1 MQIKTN
7 MGIIELVTEGDNFTL
22 NVSIEGNT
30 IVEVAGDVKLIDTQ
44 SEILHKAIEKAKAD
58 VFNEKKEYCRKNGY
72 NSIEDV
78 EFIHIATYLDFRA
91 YIYGNDVEIHSS
103 INGDG
108 QDSKETFD
116 YHAEIPIEIE
126 NPMEVIRSLMT
137 QVADNKFLAA

>member
-7 MGIIELVTEGDNFTL
+7 MGIIELVTEGENFNL

-30 IVEVAGDVKLIDTQ
+30 IVEVAGNVKLTDTQ

-58 VFNEKKEYCRKNGY
+58 TFNEKKEYCMENGY

-78 EFIHIATYLDFRA
+78 EFVHIATYLDFRA
-91 YIYGNDVEIHSS
+91 YMCGDEVEIHSS
-103 INGDG
+103 INGGG